1 MSIICGNEFPIKI
14 RFHFFFNMSYIP
26 NINTYLLFDL
36 GFVYMD
42 NGESTIRIS
51 KQKYKEIL
59 SNEVDDEE
67 YRTIFS
73 DFLIPCKADKNIQ
86 RLFEEKTIKNE

>member
-1 MSIICGNEFPIKI
+1 
-14 RFHFFFNMSYIP
+14 
-26 NINTYLLFDL
+26 
-36 GFVYMD
+36 MD